1 MVEETGVVVRRRSRA
16 ETARIA
22 GLFPSSGM
30 GRQEFCESHGLSLS
44 TLSRHLKKQA
54 QGETGSGEGGESRL
68 VAVELIRPGTGVL
81 TVMLRNGRRVEVGRG
96 FDAGT
101 LAQLVDVLERV

>member
-22 GLFPSSGM
+22 GLFQSSGM

-44 TLSRHLKKQA
+44 TLSRHLRKQF
-54 QGETGSGEGGESRL
+54 QEQTGSGGESRL
-68 VAVELIRPGTGVL
+68 VAVELARPAAGVL
-81 TVMLRNGRRVEVGRG
+81 TVMLRNGRRVEIGRG